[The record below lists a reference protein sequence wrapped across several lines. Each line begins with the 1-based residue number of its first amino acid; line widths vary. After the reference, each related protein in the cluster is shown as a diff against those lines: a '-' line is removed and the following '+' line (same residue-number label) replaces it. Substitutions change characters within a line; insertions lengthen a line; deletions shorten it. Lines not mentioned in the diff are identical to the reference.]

1 MGGIRFSGIASG
13 MDTETMVKQ
22 LMDAEKIR
30 LNKYNQQ
37 KEIKKWT
44 QEAYNDT
51 NKDIANFILDSKKEL
66 GVSIGGSISGA
77 SWIKKATSSNTSIF
91 DASSTSSAVTGTHNI
106 TVDQLAEGVTLGSAS
121 AIQNLGEDKTLDQ
134 LGVGAVGAFS
144 ININGETISLDS
156 SNKLSDVVSAINS
169 KTDATGVK
177 ASYDSSIGRLFLN
190 TISTGSSSKIEIT
203 GDTYNLFVDPDGAG
217 AGESILKTNMSA
229 NGGDTTSSDPAVY
242 VGKDAII
249 DFDGANDITYSSNNI
264 TINGINI
271 NLKSTGS
278 ATIKVDTDVD
288 GVYDKIKGFVD
299 KYNELIDKLNNK
311 TSEKNY
317 RDYKPLTDEEKKSMD
332 EDTINLWEEKA
343 KSGLLKNNEYITKLL
358 GNTRSGL
365 YESVYSDYKDDPDD
379 NNDTK
384 LSGFSFLTEIGI
396 STGSYQEKGKLKIDE
411 DELKEAITND
421 VDGVMDLLFKTP
433 DSTTTD
439 KEKRAE
445 TGLVNRLYDDMIE
458 GMKNIIDK
466 SGTGDNASLYRN
478 VKSTI
483 LIDFVTKSGSISLLD
498 KDVVNIEKQISR
510 ENSKLSSIEERYWR
524 QFTAM
529 EKAMNQ
535 MNSQSSWLASQM
547 GGM

>member
-1 MGGIRFSGIASG
+1 MSGIRFSGIASG

-30 LNKYNQQ
+30 LNKYNQEKQ
-37 KEIKKWT
+37 ITQWT
-44 QEAYNDT
+44 QEAYNDV
-51 NKDIANFILDSKKEL
+51 NKDIANFILDTKKEL
-66 GVSIGGSISGA
+66 GVSFGGSIGSA
-77 SWIKKATSSNTSIF
+77 SWIKKATSSDTSIF
-91 DASSTSSAVTGTHNI
+91 DATANSSAASGTHSLK
-106 TVDQLAEGVTLGSAS
+106 VVQLAEGVTLGSAS
-121 AIQNLGEDKTLDQ
+121 AIQNSGEDKTVDQ

-144 ININGETISLDS
+144 ININGESISLDS
-156 SNKLSDVVSAINS
+156 SNTLSDVVSAINS
-169 KTDATGVK
+169 KTDVTGVK

-190 TISTGSSSKIEIT
+190 TSSTGSSSKIEIT
-203 GDTYNLFVDPDGAG
+203 GDTHNLFVDPDGAG

-229 NGGDTTSSDPAVY
+229 NGGDITSSDPAIY

-249 DFDGANDITYSSNNI
+249 DFDGANGIKYSSNNI

-271 NLKSTGS
+271 DLKSADAGTEH
-278 ATIKVDTDVD
+278 TIKVDTDVD

-299 KYNELIDKLNNK
+299 KYNELLDKLNK
-311 TSEKNY
+311 KIGEKSY
-317 RDYKPLTDEEKKSMD
+317 RDYKPLTDDQKEAMD
-332 EDTINLWEEKA
+332 EKTIDLWEEKA
-343 KSGLLKNNEYITKLL
+343 KSGLLKNNEHITKLL

-365 YESVYSDYKDDPDD
+365 YESVYSDFD
-379 NNDTK
+379 NDTK

-396 STGSYQEKGKLKIDE
+396 TTGTYQERGKLKIDE
-411 DELKEAITND
+411 DKLKEAITND

-433 DSTTTD
+433 DETKTD

-445 TGLVNRLYDDMIE
+445 TGLINRLYDDMID
-458 GMKNIIDK
+458 GMKDIIDK
-466 SGTGDNASLYRN
+466 SGTGDNALLYRE

-498 KDVVNIEKQISR
+498 KDVLNIEKQISR
-510 ENSKLSSIEERYWR
+510 ENSRLSSIEDRYWR

-535 MNSQSSWLASQM
+535 MNSQSSWLMSQM